1 MTNTQRKA
9 LIGLG
14 SNKAWHGKSPAE
26 VLSLAAKA
34 LGSLGQGVRLSPLYC
49 SPAWPD
55 PSQPEYRNAVVCLE
69 SALEPHALLAGLQ
82 VIEAGFGRVRSGDP
96 ALRYAPR
103 TLDLDLLAVGDLVM
117 EDVDLQLPHP
127 RVPERDF
134 VLLPLRDVEPAWQ
147 HPITG
152 QSVSAMIKA
161 LPIITCAKA

>member
-1 MTNTQRKA
+1 M
-9 LIGLG
+9 
-14 SNKAWHGKSPAE
+14 
-26 VLSLAAKA
+26 
-34 LGSLGQGVRLSPLYC
+34 
-49 SPAWPD
+49 
-55 PSQPEYRNAVVCLE
+55 CLE